1 MPNLNDLNGA
11 QVALGVFSIL
21 LIYVVPA
28 LISWVIARRTIPS
41 ARAQEQRIA
50 AETDR
55 VIAET
60 NREIQD
66 QLRQQ
71 IADLTSRVEYLEA
84 SVQSA
89 DKARVQIAKALAQE
103 QQKREEL
110 EIRLE
115 QVHAWAKALESQ
127 VIELGVTPIPFS
139 RFA

>member
-71 IADLTSRVEYLEA
+71 IADLTSRVEFLEA

-89 DKARVQIAKALAQE
+89 DKERK
-103 QQKREEL
+103 EL

-115 QVHAWAKALESQ
+115 QVHAWAKALEAQ
-127 VIELGVTPIPFS
+127 VIELGIMPIPFS